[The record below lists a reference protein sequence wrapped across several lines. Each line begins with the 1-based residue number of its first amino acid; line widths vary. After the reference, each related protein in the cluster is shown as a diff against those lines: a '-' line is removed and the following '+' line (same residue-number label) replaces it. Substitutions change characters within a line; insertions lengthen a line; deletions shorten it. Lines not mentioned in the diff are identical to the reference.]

1 MAVFRVLPIERC
13 LELITAWTEAPW
25 PITTE
30 QGRKVAVKLGWIQ
43 DRNHSQLFVS
53 ELARAGG
60 GDCICNSMDGL
71 TSWVSFPLAT
81 RASGEKEEITAP
93 VIAERARQIIE
104 LLIEKY
110 GKPTLAEVHDGIK
123 ANEWDLTSGAS
134 VRINYS
140 RKMLTVAISSP
151 EVVQILN
158 DPRSDPDY
166 ERL

>member
-30 QGRKVAVKLGWIQ
+30 QGWEIARTLGWEQ
-43 DRNHSQLFVS
+43 DPNNTSLFYS
-53 ELARAGG
+53 ELPRGDE

-81 RASGEKEEITAP
+81 WASDEKEEVTAP
-93 VIAERARQIIE
+93 AITKRAQQILE
-104 LLIEKY
+104 LLAEMY
-110 GKPTLAEVHDGIK
+110 GKSACVEFEGGVKSAEWELA
-123 ANEWDLTSGAS
+123 SGA
-134 VRINYS
+134 VIEIHYS
-140 RKMLTVAISSP
+140 DKVLMATISSP

>member
-30 QGRKVAVKLGWIQ
+30 QGWEIARALGWEQ
-43 DRNHSQLFVS
+43 DPNNTFLFYS
-53 ELARAGG
+53 ELPRGDE

-71 TSWVSFPLAT
+71 TSWVAFPLAT
-81 RASGEKEEITAP
+81 RNSGEKEDVVTPA
-93 VIAERARQIIE
+93 IAKSAQH
-104 LLIEKY
+104 LLLLLTENY
-110 GKPTLAEVHDGIK
+110 GGPTLSKSHNGINVNK
-123 ANEWDLTSGAS
+123 WELPSGIS
-134 VRINYS
+134 VRIS
-140 RKMLTVAISSP
+140 HSGTMFRVAISSP
-151 EVVQILN
+151 EVVRVLN